1 MQRRE
6 QILTRVE
13 IEPEDK
19 RLDYLTSTEVQ
30 FLTVESANGYHDS
43 FRRCCLGILHAGLH
57 IDDSKELFDKH
68 RDFDVQITR
77 SVQGIKFVLQNA
89 PELAFIDGRLKES
102 LREHL
107 CAAAI
112 DLIYHAKEVG
122 EPRSSEEITNAVFHI
137 LRHDR
142 VFETEE
148 ALQGSSHKQK
158 RRDLSRIV
166 CWGGHSISR
175 EEYAYT
181 KAVGTQLAERYAEL
195 ITGCG
200 PGAMRGPFSGAVAG
214 YEAQRIRHARKFG
227 FTCPGIITSEPPNSF
242 VDPLVILPDIEKR
255 LEAFV
260 RASMGC
266 IVFPGGP
273 GTAEEIQTVLSILLH
288 ERNNNQQYP
297 VILTGPESAR
307 GYFDAIN
314 DFLNKTIGKE
324 ALHRPKP
331 KYEIIIDDPRG
342 VAEKMMERIEKAQKC
357 RDANEDSKLWYGSLH
372 FPHDIQKPFH
382 PTHDNVAKLRLH
394 RDQEPYQVAAQL
406 RRLFS
411 AVVYGNVTDTGIH
424 LIEEKGPFAFEGD
437 ESMIQALDVMFRRII
452 QENRM
457 KLKGEYVPCYDL
469 KKKPSAFD
477 LAAAASNGDNIA

>member
-1 MQRRE
+1 MHRRE
-6 QILTRVE
+6 QTLPRVE
-13 IEPEDK
+13 IEPDDE
-19 RLDYLTSTEVQ
+19 RLDYLTSAEVN
-30 FLTVESANGYHDS
+30 FLTTESANGCHDK

-57 IDDSKELFDKH
+57 IDDSKELFEKH
-68 RDFDVQITR
+68 ADFDVEIDR
-77 SVQGIKFVLQNA
+77 RVQGIMLVLLNA
-89 PELAFIDGRLKES
+89 PELAFIDGTLKES

-112 DLIYHAKEVG
+112 DLIYHAKQVG
-122 EPRSSEEITNAVFHI
+122 EPRTSEEITDAVFRI

-142 VFETEE
+142 IFEMRD
-148 ALQGSSHKQK
+148 SSSRNVHKQK
-158 RRDLSRIV
+158 RRNLSRIV
-166 CWGGHSISR
+166 CWGGHSISP

-181 KAVGTQLAERYAEL
+181 KAVGMQLAERYAEL

-214 YEAQRIRHARKFG
+214 YEAQRIGHARKIG

-266 IVFPGGP
+266 VVFPGGP
-273 GTAEEIQTVLSILLH
+273 GTAEEIQTILAILLH

-307 GYFDAIN
+307 GYFEAIN
-314 DFLNKTIGKE
+314 DFLHKTIGKT
-324 ALHRPKP
+324 ALNRPKP

-342 VAEKMMERIEKAQKC
+342 VAEKMMERVEKAQKC
-357 RDANEDSKLWYGSLH
+357 RDANEDTPLWYRSLH
-372 FPHDIQKPFH
+372 FPSDIQQPFY
-382 PTHDNVAKLRLH
+382 PTHENVGKLRLH

-424 LIEEKGPFAFEGD
+424 LIEKQGPFTFEGD
-437 ESMIQALDVMFRRII
+437 ETIIQPLDEMLRRFT

-457 KLKGEYVPCYDL
+457 KVRGDYVPCYAL
-469 KKKPSAFD
+469 RKQETAID
-477 LAAAASNGDNIA
+477 LAKREANGEA